1 MNANENDIFSYLKKK
16 YNLVYEL
23 LRVTKIVELTG
34 DDDKF
39 EEEAEDY
46 IFLIEKRGD
55 IIHEIENINN
65 KLKSL
70 NYDALKD
77 SKTNPLSVEAEK
89 FETETKNIISQI
101 IEIDRLNNTKVN
113 LIFANLKN
121 SIKGINMGKNINAAY
136 SGNLSEISGGL
147 FDRKQ

>member
-1 MNANENDIFSYLKKK
+1 MNANESDIFGYLKNK

-34 DDDKF
+34 SDDKY

-46 IFLIEKRGD
+46 IYLIEKREN

-65 KLKSL
+65 KLKAL
-70 NYDALKD
+70 NYAALKN
-77 SKTNPLSVEAEK
+77 SKTNPLSIEAEK
-89 FETETKNIISQI
+89 FETEMKNIITQI
-101 IEIDRLNNTKVN
+101 IEIDRQNSAKVN
-113 LIFANLKN
+113 FIFANLKN

-136 SGNLSEISGGL
+136 SGNLIEISGGL
-147 FDRKQ
+147 FDKKQ